1 VDYRQRFILNSF
13 VPCNFYLY
21 DYNVLDLMS
30 IEFPYKDIKQSLSL
44 DINIQIFFHGFFMCH
59 ILEISQGTNRLYDL
73 ILYNVL

>member
-1 VDYRQRFILNSF
+1 
-13 VPCNFYLY
+13 
-21 DYNVLDLMS
+21 MS